1 MANQVY
7 PAHQV
12 HNYYLT
18 AYAHQLTH
26 NQSDAGFCCLTEFNF
41 VIFGPQVAQVSPDS
55 LVSLVY
61 QDPRANLDSQVSDS
75 RVPQELKVKTSSQI
89 IPPNLS
95 AFVAT
100 PSSHC
105 ASSLFLL
112 SYLLNITFCLFLP
125 SSLPPPS
132 SPSLPLFV
140 SPKGFPG
147 IPGQPGA
154 PGGPGRPG
162 VDGRP
167 GQPGI
172 SGLKVDIARNGAKTG
187 SLIL

>member
-12 HNYYLT
+12 HNCYLT
-18 AYAHQLTH
+18 ACIHQLTH
-26 NQSDAGFCCLTEFNF
+26 EQSDACFCCRTEFNF
-41 VIFGPQVAQVSPDS
+41 LIFGPQVAQVSPDC

-75 RVPQELKVKTSSQI
+75 QDPQELKVYTSSQS

-112 SYLLNITFCLFLP
+112 SYLLNITHPHRL
-125 SSLPPPS
+125 SLS
-132 SPSLPLFV
+132 LSPQR
-140 SPKGFPG
+140 
-147 IPGQPGA
+147 IPRYPRPARRSWRTRQTRSRWTPRSA
-154 PGGPGRPG
+154 WNIWTQGGY
-162 VDGRP
+162 
-167 GQPGI
+167 
-172 SGLKVDIARNGAKTG
+172 S
-187 SLIL
+187 